1 MFDDIIKPKLRK
13 LRVSWSVEL
22 AQDLKGLKMFDD
34 ILPKRKGFYEE
45 MKEKMDEAAKKAR
58 KEEEPT
64 VDDYFD
70 DLIEMVKELTE
81 EIEQAEL
88 DV

>member
-1 MFDDIIKPKLRK
+1 
-13 LRVSWSVEL
+13 
-22 AQDLKGLKMFDD
+22 MFDD

-45 MKEKMDEAAKKAR
+45 MKEKMDKQAKQVK
-58 KEEEPT
+58 KDIEPT
-64 VDDYFD
+64 PDDYFD
-70 DLIEMVKELTE
+70 ELIDLVKELTE

>member
-1 MFDDIIKPKLRK
+1 MFDDIIKTKLRK

-64 VDDYFD
+64 DDFD
-70 DLIEMVKELTE
+70 ELIDMVKELTE
-81 EIEQAEL
+81 EILQGVL